1 MSSVWEQQ
9 ATLWLCERMG
19 AMHAS
24 LVGQYRIDSDSHSP
38 VGVGWGEILQRTH
51 TIDQEK
57 SISSPMEAASMT
69 KTFAQ
74 AGTDMLEP

>member
-1 MSSVWEQQ
+1 MG
-9 ATLWLCERMG
+9 ATSHAVALRTLG

-24 LVGQYRIDSDSHSP
+24 LVGQYRVDSDSLSS

-51 TIDQEK
+51 AIHQK
-57 SISSPMEAASMT
+57 KPISSPMEAASMA
-69 KTFAQ
+69 KIFAQ